1 MTHPP
6 SGPHTPTAPSGPRER
21 IAPLDPDSDAGQA
34 AADALSQA
42 LAEIHLAI
50 ARRRSERAASV
61 DAA

>member
-21 IAPLDPDSDAGQA
+21 IAPVDPDSAAGQA
-34 AADALSQA
+34 AADSLSQA
-42 LAEIHLAI
+42 LAEIYLAI
-50 ARRRSERAASV
+50 ARRRSDRAASA